1 MEVAE
6 CSEKLQFLKA
16 SASAS
21 MAYSIVQ
28 FPVKWQSIKYKL
40 QKLCSN
46 FQPEI
51 LNVPGDDDSCN
62 EHVILVQFLQTAM
75 ATVTMNLT
83 MVEGFPRHARAAPP
97 PAPAPTARARLLP
110 HRPPPAPNCSTLTP
124 RLARPRRGA
133 GQDRGVR
140 PRLPRLRCRVARH
153 RPPTFSSC
161 PASHCQPP
169 LHSLKS
175 PASSSFAACSY
186 PSAAR
191 GAETSPLSPTGAQYS
206 RRRAEAAPRRGRR
219 ETRVAE
225 RRWALA
231 SWRNLH
237 KRGADMDKLTCGAH
251 VDPALTQQ
259 QRRTKP
265 VSKPP
270 RDLDGLE
277 PMGAQFQ
284 MALGG

>member
-1 MEVAE
+1 
-6 CSEKLQFLKA
+6 
-16 SASAS
+16 
-21 MAYSIVQ
+21 
-28 FPVKWQSIKYKL
+28 
-40 QKLCSN
+40 
-46 FQPEI
+46 
-51 LNVPGDDDSCN
+51 
-62 EHVILVQFLQTAM
+62 
-75 ATVTMNLT
+75 
-83 MVEGFPRHARAAPP
+83 
-97 PAPAPTARARLLP
+97 
-110 HRPPPAPNCSTLTP
+110 
-124 RLARPRRGA
+124 
-133 GQDRGVR
+133 
-140 PRLPRLRCRVARH
+140 
-153 RPPTFSSC
+153 
-161 PASHCQPP
+161 
-169 LHSLKS
+169 LKS

-259 QRRTKP
+259 QRWTKP

-270 RDLDGLE
+270 RDLVCIL
-277 PMGAQFQ
+277 
-284 MALGG
+284 

>member
-75 ATVTMNLT
+75 ATVSHIQAIASQCSDESYNGGRLPP
-83 MVEGFPRHARAAPP
+83 PRARRSSPGARTHCPCPAAPP
-97 PAPAPTARARLLP
+97 SAAARTQLLHLDATARST
-110 HRPPPAPNCSTLTP
+110 PPRC
-124 RLARPRRGA
+124 GA
-133 GQDRGVR
+133 L
-140 PRLPRLRCRVARH
+140 LPRLRCRVARH

-191 GAETSPLSPTGAQYS
+191 GAETSPLSPMGANS

-237 KRGADMDKLTCGAH
+237 KRGADMDKLICGAH
-251 VDPALTQQ
+251 VI
-259 QRRTKP
+259 
-265 VSKPP
+265 P
-270 RDLDGLE
+270 R
-277 PMGAQFQ
+277 
-284 MALGG
+284 